1 MEKPFKRARADW
13 TDVILVCR
21 KCSKKLNGGFGPDG
35 DEKLAKLLRRTIART
50 DAASGRRK
58 TKGRHASLGVIEV
71 GCMDICPKGAVM
83 AVSASRPGQW
93 LVVPRHAPMDQ
104 VLEALAPATTAETL

>member
-35 DEKLAKLLRRTIART
+35 DEKLAKVLRRTIARA
-50 DAASGRRK
+50 DAAAGRRK
-58 TKGRHASLGVIEV
+58 TKGRHASRGVIEV
-71 GCMDICPKGAVM
+71 GCLDICPKDGVTT
-83 AVSASRPGQW
+83 VSASRPGQW
-93 LVVPRHAPMDQ
+93 LVVPRRTLIDE
-104 VLEALAPATTAETL
+104 VLEALSSTGS